1 MNDSTTRGAFITLEG
16 ADGAGKST
24 QLDFIDA
31 RLRARGLDV
40 VRTREPG
47 GTDLGESLREMLLHG
62 RGVLNG
68 CEVAIDAK
76 AELLMMFAARAQH
89 IRELIEPSLA
99 AGKWVLSDRFT
110 DSTYAYQG
118 GGRGI
123 AFAEIEQLEKLVQ
136 GGLQPALTLWL
147 DVSLDVGRSRLQ
159 RRLVMDER
167 FDSQA
172 DAFQRA
178 VNQAY
183 RERANSHPQRIVRID
198 ADPDVE
204 VVQEAIGRVLD
215 EFIDARAG

>member
-31 RLRARGLDV
+31 RLRARGVDV

-47 GTDLGESLREMLLHG
+47 GTDLSESLREMLLHG

-68 CEVAIDAK
+68 REVAIDAK

-89 IRELIEPSLA
+89 IRELIAPSLA

-183 RERANSHPQRIVRID
+183 RERANAHPQRIVRID

-215 EFIDARAG
+215 EFIDARGA

>member
-31 RLRARGLDV
+31 RLRARGVDV

-47 GTDLGESLREMLLHG
+47 GTALGEVLRSLLLHE
-62 RGVLNG
+62 R
-68 CEVAIDAK
+68 EVAIDAQ

-89 IRELIEPSLA
+89 IRELIAPSLA

-110 DSTYAYQG
+110 DATYAYQG

-123 AFAEIEQLEKLVQ
+123 ALAEIERLEKWVQ
-136 GGLQPALTLWL
+136 GALQPALTLWL

>member
-31 RLRARGLDV
+31 RLRARGVDV

-47 GTDLGESLREMLLHG
+47 GTALGEVLRSLLLHE
-62 RGVLNG
+62 R
-68 CEVAIDAK
+68 EVAIDAQ

-89 IRELIEPSLA
+89 IRELIAPSLA

-110 DSTYAYQG
+110 DATYAYQG

-123 AFAEIEQLEKLVQ
+123 ALAEIERLEKWVQ
-136 GGLQPALTLWL
+136 GALQPALTLWL

-215 EFIDARAG
+215 EFIDARGA

>member
-47 GTDLGESLREMLLHG
+47 GTALGEVLRSLLLHE
-62 RGVLNG
+62 R
-68 CEVAIDAK
+68 EVAIDAQ

-89 IRELIEPSLA
+89 IRELIAPSLA

-110 DSTYAYQG
+110 DATYAYQG

-123 AFAEIEQLEKLVQ
+123 ALTEIERLEKWVQ
-136 GGLQPALTLWL
+136 GALQPALTLWL

-183 RERANSHPQRIVRID
+183 RERANAHPKRIVRID

>member
-31 RLRARGLDV
+31 RLRARGVDV

-47 GTDLGESLREMLLHG
+47 GTALGEVLRSLLLHE
-62 RGVLNG
+62 R
-68 CEVAIDAK
+68 EVAIDAQ

-89 IRELIEPSLA
+89 IRELIAPSLA

-110 DSTYAYQG
+110 DATYAYQG

-123 AFAEIEQLEKLVQ
+123 ALAEIERLEKWVQ
-136 GGLQPALTLWL
+136 GALQPALTLWL

-183 RERANSHPQRIVRID
+183 RERANAHPQRIVRID

>member
-31 RLRARGLDV
+31 RLRARGVDV

-47 GTDLGESLREMLLHG
+47 GTALGEVLRSLLLHE
-62 RGVLNG
+62 R
-68 CEVAIDAK
+68 EVAIDAQ

-89 IRELIEPSLA
+89 IRELIAPSLA

-110 DSTYAYQG
+110 DATYAYQG

-123 AFAEIEQLEKLVQ
+123 ALAEIERLEKWVQ
-136 GGLQPALTLWL
+136 GALQPALTLWL

-167 FDSQA
+167 FDSEA

-183 RERANSHPQRIVRID
+183 RERAKAHPQRIVRID